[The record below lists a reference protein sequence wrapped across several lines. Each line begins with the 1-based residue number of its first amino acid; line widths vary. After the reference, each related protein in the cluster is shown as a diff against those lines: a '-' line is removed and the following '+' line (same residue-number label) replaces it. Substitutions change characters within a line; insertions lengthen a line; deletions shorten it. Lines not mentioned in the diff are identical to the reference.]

1 MKNVNIIK
9 AGTTIVIGVDAG
21 FAGTDS
27 MTAYILS
34 QDYTDDEL
42 NNIAWQEGLQH
53 AESYGQ
59 HPRDYMPDDCDYDE
73 DEDSNGDQYNDNIDG
88 WWELY
93 DEKEHAGHCMYGTQQ
108 EVHFA
113 SL

>member
-1 MKNVNIIK
+1 MNKVNIIK
-9 AGTTIVIGVDAG
+9 AGTKIVIGVDAG

-34 QDYTDDEL
+34 QDYNDNEL
-42 NNIAWQEGLQH
+42 SDIAWQEGLQH

-59 HPRDYMPDDCDYDE
+59 YPRDSMPDDYDE
-73 DEDSNGDQYNDNIDG
+73 DEDSDGDQYNDNIEG
-88 WWELY
+88 WWKLY
-93 DEKEHAGHCMYGTQQ
+93 DEKEHEGMCRYGTQR